1 MGFLEWVAENFQLW
15 IAGLCIA
22 LIPVWVYYLTRTDQ
36 MARAQV
42 ETTRHRWE
50 STSTFEI
57 EFQKARSQIRMF
69 SIVFIAML
77 VIGAMVIVCAHVVVR
92 S

>member
-1 MGFLEWVAENFQLW
+1 MGVLRWVAENFQLW

-22 LIPVWVYYLTRTDQ
+22 LIPVWVWYLTRKDQ
-36 MARAQV
+36 MARAHV

-57 EFQKARSQIRMF
+57 EFQKARSQIRLISFM
-69 SIVFIAML
+69 FIAIL
-77 VIGAMVIVCAHVVVR
+77 IIGAVVIVCAHVVVR
-92 S
+92 